1 VRKLLLFLLL
11 LGAGLFLLYWLDQR
25 SRARGLG
32 EPVEPVPPLPEA
44 SGEIQGFQLG
54 GRSQVT
60 HYDDETK
67 LPVYRIESADTR
79 TEGGVDV
86 LSGVTVELLDPQALG
101 VVQLRLYAERA
112 RPRRIVADGLQPQWE
127 RRLPLEGVRA
137 EVLSGMSLAPL
148 TFETATALIDVS
160 DATARRVQSD
170 APFEA
175 RSPELTL
182 AGRGFEWNLDAE
194 ELVIHH
200 AGHVELLRT
209 GAAPAT
215 FTAGGDGPLQ
225 VRRIEGKEGPV
236 TLEAWQGVV
245 LEPGTSTP
253 GRLAAQHVVLRARP
267 GSGPDEPLAIE
278 SLEADGNV
286 DWTSGEARF
295 QGQRLRAAFAEL
307 GRLESARLEGEP
319 RAELALPLASSVLP
333 AAGPE
338 EQRLVV
344 LEGQDA
350 LDIAWKDGG
359 YELHA
364 ESAAALPGGPAPTRV
379 PNIVTRDFRLQSAST
394 IDGWLSEDQ
403 RTARFR
409 AGGGVVVTSG
419 EASLETATFEVEIS
433 PDARGETVLTGTA
446 SGGARLEGKLPPA
459 LVEDRPGAATPP
471 RIFTLTSPDGLQ
483 IERTAL
489 GWRVIESTRVEVS
502 LENPGGFRARA
513 ERVRDF
519 VVPRAGTGE
528 LAPEGLRFVA
538 SGAVRVELASGR
550 FGGEELE
557 VLAVAPV
564 PHFLLRGTPAAK
576 AFFQGEPGEAS
587 ALDVEV
593 TGDTLHARGEVSGSA
608 EFGARGGAGSVRTT
622 FAGDD
627 LTIDR
632 SESPELLPG
641 ERLRTL
647 RALLEGHVQCSVDS
661 GEQTL
666 VVRSAR
672 FSAENRARL
681 VAGTETPLE
690 LGSLFIA
697 EGQVHADS
705 LTKDSELSVDC
716 ERFEVERTAS
726 DVERGFRQVTANG
739 NVRFR
744 AHSTGRSGKRD
755 LDLGGECEIL
765 VLDSARKGSLEAGP
779 QGRVLLYGRAPGHRG
794 PLRLTAERVDFELPE
809 PDVLRLLALR
819 PELRMLGLRAR
830 AEHFTADEKS
840 GVMLSGSVRVS
851 GATESNVPFT
861 LDAEEVVLVGRRR
874 PEGAAD
880 AVSEDAGE
888 AAPERALADELDAL
902 TARGRVVFHLSD
914 ELSARGERLSIRR
927 STGLLRLDGAPAS
940 FEFGT
945 TLLETEWVEFDPV
958 LQMLVGTGSGR
969 LLEREARGAQSGP
982 DAWAL
987 DFLSISTK
995 IELDSVIL
1003 VVQEPFFR
1011 TAQFES
1017 ALRASWAILWL
1028 NRQGFEDTDRRGQLL
1043 DSLRQVFERLRTM
1056 PESTDEKLALFRS
1069 APISSLLRE
1078 VYFEGPVEVLAENE
1092 LLARAD
1098 AIYLD
1103 TTPENQHGWL
1113 AGATVNLGGQ
1123 FLGQRQERLIIKAKW
1138 LRLSGNG
1145 SLRADRATLTSCTFD
1160 DPHVSVVTG
1169 DLRIDPVRDPGA
1181 GHYQFRLKDN
1191 RVELYGKLRIPL
1203 PTIEFATDEELKPI
1217 LPTLSLANSARFG
1230 TLLGFAFTRPA
1241 DNVGRAFDRIA
1252 RPDAGDDA
1260 SAPAAPAAQPR
1271 PRSDVDANYKVDGSY
1286 LGSRGALLDLGLE
1299 IEAKEDYWFDLWL
1312 GLALDR
1318 GEDKGFIRVDEDD
1331 RDSLRRWLRSQAYF
1345 DRGKSAWTF
1354 SYSDQSDAAVQSEFF
1369 EGQFLR
1375 YERSETY
1382 LQWRRARGENFVQA
1396 SAKVRVDGFRSDVE
1410 ELPSLS
1416 AYRGRLPL
1424 LRFGNLALL
1433 HTGDVR
1439 AEYLRR
1445 RTGSE
1450 PHSPFEPSP
1459 VFADVDEAA
1468 FGGLDG
1474 LGDRE
1479 VLRVDTRQ
1487 ALELPVPLGAGWKLT
1502 PFVSARASAWSEGVD
1517 ESDSPTRTLAE
1528 GGARLGSTFWKRAS
1542 GGRLHQVA
1550 PFVEYR
1556 AELDRSDEDGAPVVF
1571 DQVDRLLSG
1580 DVLRFGARSR
1590 FAADA
1595 EGALLDLDLVGNYG
1609 RNLSDGRA
1617 DGWLPLEVL
1626 GRILLEPAGHEFEVF
1641 HDARYDLEQHRT
1653 VYSLVSLGTHFGEEW
1668 GVQFSHQR
1676 GLDADARALFEAAS
1690 VAGLYRWSEKWE
1702 FEARESFSLL
1712 EDHGLDT
1719 RFGIRRYG
1727 HDIVFELEG
1736 GVREGE
1742 GTSVGL
1748 SVKPRFG
1755 YHPPR
1760 VGYVPW

>member
-11 LGAGLFLLYWLDQR
+11 LGAGLYLLYWLDQR
-25 SRARGLG
+25 ARGRSPG
-32 EPVEPVPPLPEA
+32 QPQEPVPPLPEA
-44 SGEIQGFQLG
+44 SGKIQGFQPG

-60 HYDDETK
+60 HYDKETK
-67 LPVYRIESADTR
+67 LPVYRLESADTR
-79 TEGGVDV
+79 SEGGVDV
-86 LSGVTVELLDPQALG
+86 LTGVTIELLDPKKMG
-101 VVQLRLYAERA
+101 VVQLRLYAEHA
-112 RPRRIVADGLQPQWE
+112 RPRRIEPAGGLQPEWE
-127 RRLPLEGVRA
+127 LRVPLEGVRA
-137 EVLSGMSLAPL
+137 EVLSGVSLAPL
-148 TFETATALIDVS
+148 VFETASALIDVS
-160 DATARRVQSD
+160 DEKARRVESE

-175 RSPELTL
+175 HSPELTL
-182 AGRGFEWNLDAE
+182 AGSGFDWNLDAE
-194 ELVIHH
+194 QLVIRHG
-200 AGHVELLRT
+200 GHVELLRP
-209 GAAPAT
+209 GAAPAS
-215 FTAGGDGPLQ
+215 FTAGGDGPLE
-225 VRRIEGKEGPV
+225 VRRVEGKEGPV
-236 TLEAWQGVV
+236 TLEAWQGAV

-267 GSGPDEPLAIE
+267 GSGDEPLAID
-278 SLEADGNV
+278 SLDADGDV
-286 DWTSGEARF
+286 DWTSGQARF
-295 QGQRLRAAFAEL
+295 QGQRLSAAFAEL
-307 GRLESARLEGEP
+307 GRLERARLEGEP
-319 RAELALPLASSVLP
+319 RAELAFALSPSVLP
-333 AAGPE
+333 AAGAE

-359 YELHA
+359 YELHMERA
-364 ESAAALPGGPAPTRV
+364 PVVPGGPPPARV

-394 IDGWLSEDQ
+394 IDGWLAEDQ
-403 RTARFR
+403 RSARFR

-419 EASLETATFEVEIS
+419 EASLETGSFEVAIS
-433 PDARGETVLTGTA
+433 TDASGEAVLTGTA
-446 SGGARLEGKLPPA
+446 SDGARLEGKLPAAPGGAMPA
-459 LVEDRPGAATPP
+459 RT
-471 RIFTLTSPDGLQ
+471 FTLTSPDGLK

-502 LENPGGFRARA
+502 LDNPGGFRARA

-538 SGAVRVELASGR
+538 SGAVRVDLESGH

-557 VLAVAPV
+557 VLSVAPV
-564 PHFLLRGTPAAK
+564 PHFLLRGTSASK

-608 EFGARGGAGSVRTT
+608 VFGAPDGAPVRTT

-627 LTIDR
+627 LTLDR

-647 RALLEGHVQCSVDS
+647 RALLEGHVQCSVAS
-661 GEQTL
+661 GGDTL

-681 VAGTETPLE
+681 VEGSPTPLE

-697 EGQVHADS
+697 EGQVHVDALS
-705 LTKDSELSVDC
+705 EESELSVDC
-716 ERFEVERTAS
+716 ERFEIERTAS
-726 DVERGFRQVTANG
+726 DVEHVFRQLTANG

-744 AHSTGRSGKRD
+744 AHSSGSSGKRD
-755 LDLGGECEIL
+755 LDLGGECEVL
-765 VLDSARKGSLEAGP
+765 VLDADLHGSLEAG
-779 QGRVLLYGRAPGHRG
+779 QEGRVLLYGRAPGQRG

-809 PDVLRLLALR
+809 LPERDALRMLALR

-851 GATESNVPFT
+851 GATDANVPFT
-861 LDAEEVVLVGRRR
+861 LDAEEVVLVGRFR

-880 AVSEDAGE
+880 DTPTERPDAE
-888 AAPERALADELDAL
+888 APERNLADELDAL
-902 TARGRVVFHLSD
+902 TAQGRVVFHLSD
-914 ELSARGERLSIRR
+914 TLTARGERLSIRR

-940 FEFGT
+940 FELGT
-945 TLLETEWVEFDPV
+945 TRLETEWVEFDPV
-958 LQMLVGTGSGR
+958 LQMLVGTGRGR
-969 LLEREARGAQSGP
+969 IVEREVQSEQAAVDG
-982 DAWAL
+982 WVL
-987 DFLSISTK
+987 DFLSISTR
-995 IELDSVIL
+995 IDLDSVIL
-1003 VVQEPFFR
+1003 VIQEPYFR

-1028 NRQGFEDTDRRGQLL
+1028 NRQGFEDSDRRTELFDG
-1043 DSLRQVFERLRTM
+1043 LRQVFERLRTM
-1056 PESTDEKLALFRS
+1056 PKGTDPGEKLALFRS
-1069 APISSLLRE
+1069 AKISSLLRE
-1078 VYFEGPVEVLAENE
+1078 VYFEGPVEVLTENE

-1103 TTPENQHGWL
+1103 TTSQYGWL
-1113 AGATVNLGGQ
+1113 AGATVNMGGQ
-1123 FLGQRQERLIIKAKW
+1123 FLGQRQEKLIIKAKW
-1138 LRLSGNG
+1138 LRLSSDG

-1160 DPHVSVVTG
+1160 EPHVSIVTG
-1169 DLRIDPVRDPGA
+1169 DLRIEPVREPGKE
-1181 GHYQFRLKDN
+1181 HYQFHLEDN
-1191 RVELYGKLRIPL
+1191 RVELYGKLRVPL

-1230 TLLGFAFTRPA
+1230 TLFGFAFTRPA
-1241 DNVGRAFDRIA
+1241 DKIGEAFDSIA
-1252 RPDAGDDA
+1252 RPDGGSAK
-1260 SAPAAPAAQPR
+1260 APAPGGGEPR
-1271 PRSDVDANYKVDGSY
+1271 KARSDVDANWKVDGSY
-1286 LGSRGALLDLGLE
+1286 LGSRGASLDLGLE
-1299 IEAKEDYWFDLWL
+1299 IEAKDDYWFDLFM
-1312 GLALDR
+1312 GLAYDS
-1318 GEDKGFIRVDEDD
+1318 GEDKGFVRVDEDE
-1331 RDSLRRWLRSQAYF
+1331 RDTLRRWLRSQAYF
-1345 DRGKSAWTF
+1345 DRGRSAWSF
-1354 SYSDQSDAAVQSEFF
+1354 SYSDQSDAGVQSEFF

-1382 LQWRRARGENFVQA
+1382 LQWRRSRDENFVQG

-1416 AYRGRLPL
+1416 AYRGRWPL
-1424 LRFGNLALL
+1424 MRFGDLALL

-1450 PHSPFEPSP
+1450 PHSPFEESPS
-1459 VFADVDEAA
+1459 FGDVDPDA

-1474 LGDRE
+1474 FGERE
-1479 VLRVDTRQ
+1479 VLRVDTTQ

-1502 PFVSARASAWSEGVD
+1502 PFVSGQASAWSEGVD

-1528 GGARLGSTFWKRAS
+1528 GGARLGTTFWKRGGS
-1542 GGRLHQVA
+1542 GKLHQVA

-1556 AELDRSDEDGAPVVF
+1556 TELERSDEDGAPVVY
-1571 DQVDRLLSG
+1571 DGLDRLLSG
-1580 DVLRFGARSR
+1580 DFLRFGARTR
-1590 FAADA
+1590 VAADA
-1595 EGALLDLDLVGNYG
+1595 EGALLDVDLVGAYG
-1609 RNLSDGRA
+1609 SNLSDGRS
-1617 DGWLPLEVL
+1617 DGWLPLEVFARL
-1626 GRILLEPAGHEFEVF
+1626 LLEAGGREFEVF
-1641 HDARYDLEQHRT
+1641 HDGRYDFELDRT
-1653 VYSLVSLGTHFGEEW
+1653 VYSLVSPGTHLGEQW

-1676 GLDADARALFEAAS
+1676 GLDVDSQPLFEAAS
-1690 VAGLYRWSEKWE
+1690 IAGLYRWSEKWE
-1702 FEARESFSLL
+1702 FGARESFSLL
-1712 EDHGLDT
+1712 EDQGLDT

-1727 HDIVFELEG
+1727 HDIVFELEA

-1742 GTSVGL
+1742 GTSVGF
-1748 SVKPRFG
+1748 SVKPRFSF
-1755 YHPPR
+1755 HPPR